1 MNEAHMTGINTK
13 MGSLMTVKIKPY
25 KSLSENEIIQEVFVH
40 VISESVL
47 EIRSDS
53 SVVYD

>member
-1 MNEAHMTGINTK
+1 MTGINTK